1 MSLIRKIAVGP
12 DYKNAMHY
20 EVGQQVIRG
29 KYKIHSIEELD
40 GEYVIRIVADN
51 IVVDWKKVNLQMPVH
66 VEFNINYD

>member
-1 MSLIRKIAVGP
+1 
-12 DYKNAMHY
+12 MHY

-66 VEFNINYD
+66 IEFNINYD

>member
-66 VEFNINYD
+66 IEFNINYD

>member
-40 GEYVIRIVADN
+40 GEYVIRIVAEN

-66 VEFNINYD
+66 IEFNINYD

>member
-1 MSLIRKIAVGP
+1 MNEIRKIAVGP

-20 EVGQQVIRG
+20 EVGQTVIKG
-29 KYKIHSIEELD
+29 HYKIHSIHESE
-40 GEYVIRIVADN
+40 GCYIVRIVKDS